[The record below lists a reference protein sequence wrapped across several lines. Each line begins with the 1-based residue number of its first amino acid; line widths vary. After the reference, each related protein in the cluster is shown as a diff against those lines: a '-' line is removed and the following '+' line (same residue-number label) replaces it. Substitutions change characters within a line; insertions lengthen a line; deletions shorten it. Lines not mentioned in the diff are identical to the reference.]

1 MFRNNDTEIYLLK
14 NVARI
19 VIAGFIY
26 DGKKIMGVHNL
37 TGRAPRSVQKF
48 LVCLEQHVRFVVLKN
63 ADHKL
68 LPTVRFKCI
77 SR

>member
-26 DGKKIMGVHNL
+26 DDKKIMGVHNL
-37 TGRAPRSVQKF
+37 IGRVPRSVQKF

-63 ADHKL
+63 VDHKL
-68 LPTVRFKCI
+68 LPTVRFI
-77 SR
+77 

>member
-48 LVCLEQHVRFVVLKN
+48 LVCLEQHVRFVVFKN

-68 LPTVRFKCI
+68 LPTVRFI
-77 SR
+77 

>member
-14 NVARI
+14 NVAGI

-37 TGRAPRSVQKF
+37 IGRVPRSVQKF
-48 LVCLEQHVRFVVLKN
+48 LVCLEQHVRFVVFKN

-68 LPTVRFKCI
+68 LPTVRFI
-77 SR
+77 